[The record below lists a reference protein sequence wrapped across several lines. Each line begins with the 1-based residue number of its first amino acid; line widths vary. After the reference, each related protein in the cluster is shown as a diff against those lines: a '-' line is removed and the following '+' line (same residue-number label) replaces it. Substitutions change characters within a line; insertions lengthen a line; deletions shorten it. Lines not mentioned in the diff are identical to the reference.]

1 MLKEFF
7 QMLFVLVLSYFLVLT
22 GLFALAVIGGIADDL
37 RRILT
42 P

>member
-7 QMLFVLVLSYFLVLT
+7 QMLFVLVLGYFLVLT